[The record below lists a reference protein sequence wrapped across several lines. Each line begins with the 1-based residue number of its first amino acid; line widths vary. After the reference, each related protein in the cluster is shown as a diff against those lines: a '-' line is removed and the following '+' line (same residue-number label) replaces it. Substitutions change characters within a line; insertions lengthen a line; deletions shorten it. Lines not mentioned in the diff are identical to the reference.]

1 MGVMVEDSSETG
13 LEVLIAMLVLFQA
26 RDMLAVVAAREFDR
40 GQVMASSK
48 GQHCC
53 ICLQVSV
60 IAARCIANESLHSKG
75 CLGCGVFIW
84 SRVV

>member
-26 RDMLAVVAAREFDR
+26 RDVLAVVVAAREIDR

-48 GQHCC
+48 GQH
-53 ICLQVSV
+53 
-60 IAARCIANESLHSKG
+60 
-75 CLGCGVFIW
+75 
-84 SRVV
+84 